1 MKKLIIYFVAFS
13 VVYLAALYFFINI
26 NYFDYAK
33 MASDKNDTLIV
44 KYKSMEEDGPSWYSP
59 GKDSLG
65 MFYLE
70 PIEENL
76 IIPEEDLTNIRKF
89 MLVGSFYYDE
99 GIPRYYEMKTSEKPE
114 EGRVFRY
121 KSFKPQK

>member
-1 MKKLIIYFVAFS
+1 MKKYIIFFVIISSINLIAVYFI
-13 VVYLAALYFFINI
+13 INV

-33 MASDKNDTLIV
+33 MPSDKNDTLIV

-59 GKDSLG
+59 GNDSLG
-65 MFYLE
+65 KFYLE

-76 IIPEEDLTNIRKF
+76 IIPEEDLANNRKF
-89 MLVGSFYYDE
+89 LLVGSFYYDE
-99 GIPRYYEMKTSEKPE
+99 GIPRYYEMKTAEKPE

-121 KSFKPQK
+121 KSFIPQK